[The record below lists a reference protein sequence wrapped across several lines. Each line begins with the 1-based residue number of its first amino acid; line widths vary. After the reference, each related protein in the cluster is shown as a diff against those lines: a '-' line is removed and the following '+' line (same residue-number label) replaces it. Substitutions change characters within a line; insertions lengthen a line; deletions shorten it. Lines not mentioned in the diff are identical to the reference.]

1 MNVYISCPIAVPEFI
16 LNSAINSVK
25 SMGHFPNYWQRGSF
39 YDKTKAV
46 ERCDV
51 FVLILKDNLWTINSD
66 NLTFGCK
73 QEFYTAMRH
82 NKKILLA
89 YNSSMN
95 GLGIYDTELKQKSTG
110 TYDITGVGKTA
121 DKYLKAAIKAQGYIS
136 AIKDAFSETV
146 NSMDLSSLDG
156 MIIGSTLSNKVQK
169 VHNKQVQVGEHDNLM
184 SCKTVIIDF
193 SEDRRLLLLLRKR
206 R

>member
-1 MNVYISCPIAVPEFI
+1 MNVYISCPIAVPECI
-16 LNSAINSVK
+16 LNSTINSVK
-25 SMGHFPNYWQRGSF
+25 SLGHYPNYWKRGTF

-51 FVLILKDNLWTINSD
+51 FVIILNNNLWTINSD
-66 NLTFGCK
+66 YLTFGCK
-73 QEFYTAMRH
+73 QEFITAMRH

-95 GLGIYDTELKQKSTG
+95 GLGIYDTEIIQKSPETFI
-110 TYDITGVGKTA
+110 ITGIGKTA
-121 DKYLKAAIKAQGYIS
+121 NKYLKTAKKADEYVSVIKQ
-136 AIKDAFSETV
+136 AFSETV
-146 NSMDLSSLDG
+146 SSMDLSALDS
-156 MIIGSTLSNKVQK
+156 MILGSGLNKKVQE
-169 VHNKQVQVGEHDNLM
+169 VHKKQM
-184 SCKTVIIDF
+184 SYNSIMIDF